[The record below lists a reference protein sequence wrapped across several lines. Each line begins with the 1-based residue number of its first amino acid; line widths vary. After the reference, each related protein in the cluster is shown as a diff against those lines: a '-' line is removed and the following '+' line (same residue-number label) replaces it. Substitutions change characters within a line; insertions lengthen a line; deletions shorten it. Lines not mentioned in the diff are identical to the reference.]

1 MTFSFDDIPNL
12 DSKVA
17 IVTGSSTGM
26 GLVTARELAKKGCH
40 VIMACRS
47 RDKTIAAIAA
57 IAKDAPE
64 AASKLDFM
72 ELNLMSLKSVFAFTE
87 AFKARKLPLH
97 LLINNAG
104 ILTPPFQLSEDG
116 IESQF
121 ATNHVG
127 HQALTMA
134 LLPILETSAPSRVV
148 VVSSLAHKMGVGRTG
163 LDLDNINNAAK
174 YSPSAWYGQSKLAN
188 VLFAREL
195 SRQLRARN
203 VHNVHV
209 NVVHPGLVSTDLG
222 RHTSRLLLWVVSW
235 FMSSADDGAKTQL
248 YVATS
253 PDVIQHNWHGKYFEP
268 TAKLSETNAQGQD
281 EQVGKTLWEFTEK
294 LIAGKTGR
302 Q

>member
-1 MTFSFDDIPNL
+1 
-12 DSKVA
+12 SKVA
-17 IVTGSSTGM
+17 IVTGSSTGI

-47 RDKTIAAIAA
+47 RDKTQAAIAA
-57 IAKDAPE
+57 IAKDAPD

-104 ILTPPFQLSEDG
+104 VMAPPFALSEDG

-121 ATNHVG
+121 ATNHVA
-127 HQALTMA
+127 HHALTMA
-134 LLPILETSAPSRVV
+134 LLPILEESAPSRVV
-148 VVSSLAHKMGVGRTG
+148 VVSSSAHKMGPGRTG
-163 LDLDNINNAAK
+163 LDLDNVNNEAK
-174 YSPSAWYGQSKLAN
+174 YSAWKWYGQSKLAN

-209 NVVHPGLVSTDLG
+209 NVLHPGVVRTELV
-222 RHTSRLLLWVVSW
+222 RHQFWLFRWIISLVHIN
-235 FMSSADDGAKTQL
+235 ADDGAKTQL
-248 YVATS
+248 YLATS
-253 PDVIQHNWHGKYFEP
+253 PDVVKHNWHGKYFDP
-268 TAKLSETNAQGQD
+268 IAKLSETNAQGRD
-281 EQVGKTLWEFTEK
+281 EQVGKSLWAFTEK
-294 LIAGKTGR
+294 MIADKTRGLK
-302 Q
+302 